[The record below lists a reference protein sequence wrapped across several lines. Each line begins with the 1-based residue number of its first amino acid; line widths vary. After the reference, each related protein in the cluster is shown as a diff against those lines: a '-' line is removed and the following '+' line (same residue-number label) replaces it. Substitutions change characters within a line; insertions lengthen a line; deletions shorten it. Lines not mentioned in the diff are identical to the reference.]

1 MRSIL
6 TEDFL
11 TCFARLPDEV
21 RAQARRAYRLWRD
34 NPSHRGLRFKPIRGH
49 QGLHSVRVGRD
60 WRALCRIEGGTATW
74 FWIGSHAD
82 YDGLV
87 G

>member
-11 TCFARLPDEV
+11 TCFTRLPDEV

-34 NPSHRGLRFKPIRGH
+34 NPSHRGLRFKRFGDTKGCIRCELAGI
-49 QGLHSVRVGRD
+49 GAPFVGSSG
-60 WRALCRIEGGTATW
+60 AQPPG
-74 FWIGSHAD
+74 FGSD
-82 YDGLV
+82 RTRTMTG
-87 G
+87 